1 MIVIIALV
9 CVVGL
14 VFYCHKIGRMQG
26 FKEGMEFFEKT
37 TDEEISKRWNKFKDD
52 MKLFEKEADEE
63 LFKRWSK
70 FKDEN
75 K

>member
-26 FKEGMEFFEKT
+26 FKEGMEFSEK
-37 TDEEISKRWNKFKDD
+37 S
-52 MKLFEKEADEE
+52 MDEE
-63 LFKRWSK
+63 LLKRWSK
-70 FKDEN
+70 LKDEN